1 MSNHFYDEAED
12 LVLDALESLV
22 LTHSGLSL
30 DKSKKSKPASH
41 SRVPLASRNTQTYK
55 ILPALWLTKNDSQKV
70 SLLSGGGA
78 GHEPAHAGFVG
89 DGMLTAAVS
98 GSIFASPSVAQIVS
112 GIGRVASPAGVLLII
127 KNYTG
132 DVFHF
137 HLAAEKAKAS
147 LGIPVEVL
155 IVGDDVS
162 VGRRKS
168 GKVGRRGLAGTVLV
182 HKILGAYK
190 ETGASLADVLKLGK
204 TITDNLV
211 TVGASLEHVHIPGRE
226 AAASSS
232 DDQVELGMGIHNEPG
247 CQVLKPRPPLPKL
260 IDAMLTQL
268 LDTNDS
274 DRAFVDFSDAKD
286 VVVLINNLGGVSPL
300 EFGGITAKV
309 TNALGARGLQ
319 LARVISGTYMTSL
332 NGPGFSVT
340 LLKATPEILR
350 YIDASTDATGWS
362 YSPRN
367 ETSGDVKQR
376 LVQSGESSH
385 ESNGGSNSGV
395 QLNTD
400 VFKRVISEAVKRI
413 NDAEPQITAHDT
425 QVGDGDCGVTL
436 ARGAKAVLKYAESSS
451 ISDDAV
457 RTAIDL
463 TNVIEDNMDGTSGA
477 IYSIFF
483 AALASEL
490 RKADTGVLDLKAWA
504 KVAVGALEKL
514 QQATPARQGDR
525 TLIDALEPF
534 VKTLDS
540 SGNVKEAVDAARK
553 GVEAT
558 KGMAASLGRAVY
570 VEESAWGK
578 VPDPGA
584 EGVLAILEGLEA
596 AIS

>member
-1 MSNHFYDEAED
+1 MSKHFYDEAED
-12 LVLDALESLV
+12 LVLDALESIV

-30 DKSKKSKPASH
+30 DKSKK
-41 SRVPLASRNTQTYK
+41 T
-55 ILPALWLTKNDSQKV
+55 LWLTNNDSNHV

-89 DGMLTAAVS
+89 AGMLTAAVS
-98 GSIFASPSVAQIVS
+98 GSIFASPSVAQILS

-137 HLAAEKAKAS
+137 HLAAEKAKAR
-147 LGIPVEVL
+147 LGVPVEILV
-155 IVGDDVS
+155 VADDVS

-182 HKILGAYK
+182 HKVLGAYK
-190 ETGASLADVLKLGK
+190 ETGASLADVARLGRAV
-204 TITDNLV
+204 TENLV

-226 AAASSS
+226 ASSS
-232 DDQVELGMGIHNEPG
+232 SSPEEDQVELGMGIHNEPG
-247 CQVLKPRPPLPKL
+247 CQVLKPRPALPKL

-268 LDTNDS
+268 LDTGDS
-274 DRAFVDFSDAKD
+274 DRAYVDFSDAKD
-286 VVVLINNLGGVSPL
+286 VVLLVNNLGGVSPL
-300 EFGGITAKV
+300 EFGGITTKV
-309 TNALGARGLQ
+309 TNALSARGLK

-332 NGPGFSVT
+332 NGPGFSIT
-340 LLKATPEILR
+340 LLKATPEILK
-350 YIDASTDATGWS
+350 YVDAGTDAVGWA
-362 YSPRN
+362 YTPRN
-367 ETSGDVKQR
+367 ETGGDVKQR
-376 LVQSGESSH
+376 LVEGGESSH
-385 ESNGGSNSGV
+385 GEQQQQQQDGGESGV
-395 QLNTD
+395 KLD
-400 VFKRVISEAVKRI
+400 VDVLKKVVAEAARRI
-413 NDAEPQITAHDT
+413 NEAEPQITAHDT

-451 ISDDAV
+451 VTTDAV

-490 RKADTGVLDLKAWA
+490 RAAAAGGAGRLDLAAWA
-504 KVAVGALEKL
+504 KVAAGALDTL

-534 VKTLDS
+534 VRTLGS
-540 SGNVKEAVDAARK
+540 SGSVGEAVEAARK

-570 VEESAWGK
+570 VEESAWDK

-596 AIS
+596 ATA

>member
-1 MSNHFYDEAED
+1 MSQHFYDEAEN

-22 LTHSGLSL
+22 LQHSGLTF
-30 DKSKKSKPASH
+30 DKSKKT
-41 SRVPLASRNTQTYK
+41 V
-55 ILPALWLTKNDSQKV
+55 WLTNNDPQKV
-70 SLLSGGGA
+70 SILSGGGA

-89 DGMLTAAVS
+89 NGMLTAAVS
-98 GSIFASPSVAQIVS
+98 GSIFASPSVAQILS
-112 GIGRVASPAGVLLII
+112 GISRVASPAGVLLII

-137 HLAAEKAKAS
+137 HLAAEKAKAC
-147 LGIPVEVL
+147 LGVPVEVL

-162 VGRRKS
+162 VGRKKS

-204 TITDNLV
+204 TVTENLV

-226 AAASSS
+226 AAAPSAG
-232 DDQVELGMGIHNEPG
+232 DQVELGMGIHNEPG
-247 CQVLKPRPPLPKL
+247 CQVLKPRPELPKL
-260 IDAMLTQL
+260 IDQMLTQL
-268 LDTNDS
+268 LDPKDS
-274 DRAFVDFSDAKD
+274 DRAYVDFSHAKD
-286 VVVLINNLGGVSPL
+286 VVALVNNLGGVSPL
-300 EFGGITAKV
+300 EFSGITAKV
-309 TNALGARGLQ
+309 VNALGAKGLK

-332 NGPGFSVT
+332 NGPGFSIT
-340 LLKATPEILR
+340 LLKATPDILK
-350 YIDASTDATGWS
+350 YIDASTDAIGWA

-367 ETSGDVKQR
+367 ETASDPKQR
-376 LVQSGESSH
+376 ISESADAGH
-385 ESNGGSNSGV
+385 EADGAKSGV
-395 QLNTD
+395 ELNVD
-400 VFKRVISEAVKRI
+400 VFKKVVAEASKRI
-413 NDAEPQITAHDT
+413 EQAEPQITDHDT
-425 QVGDGDCGVTL
+425 KVGDGDCGVTL
-436 ARGAKAVLKYAESSS
+436 LRGAKAVSKYASSTALTS
-451 ISDDAV
+451 DAV

-483 AALASEL
+483 AALSSEL
-490 RKADTGVLDLKAWA
+490 RKASAGVLDTKAWT
-504 KVAVGALEKL
+504 KVAVGALGTL

-525 TLIDALEPF
+525 TLLDALEPF
-534 VKTLDS
+534 VKTLEKTGS
-540 SGNVKEAVDAARK
+540 VSEAVKEARK

-558 KGMAASLGRAVY
+558 KGLAASLGRAVY

-596 AIS
+596 ATS

>member
-1 MSNHFYDEAED
+1 MSQHFYDEAEN

-22 LTHSGLSL
+22 LQHSGLTF
-30 DKSKKSKPASH
+30 DKSKKT
-41 SRVPLASRNTQTYK
+41 V
-55 ILPALWLTKNDSQKV
+55 WLTNNDSQKI
-70 SLLSGGGA
+70 SILSGGSA

-98 GSIFASPSVAQIVS
+98 GSIFASPSVAQILS
-112 GIGRVASPAGVLLII
+112 GISRVASPAGVLLII
-127 KNYTG
+127 KNYTV

-147 LGIPVEVL
+147 LGVPVEVL

-162 VGRRKS
+162 VGRKKS

-190 ETGASLADVLKLGK
+190 EMGASLADVLKLGK
-204 TITDNLV
+204 TVTENLV

-226 AAASSS
+226 AAAPSAG
-232 DDQVELGMGIHNEPG
+232 DQVELGMGIHNEPG
-247 CQVLKPRPPLPKL
+247 CQVLKPRPELPKL
-260 IDAMLTQL
+260 IDQMLTQL
-268 LDTNDS
+268 LNSKDS
-274 DRAFVDFSDAKD
+274 DRAYVDFSDAKD
-286 VVVLINNLGGVSPL
+286 VVVLVNNLGGVSPL
-300 EFGGITAKV
+300 EFSGITAKV
-309 TNALGARGLQ
+309 VNALGAKGLK

-332 NGPGFSVT
+332 NGPGFSIT
-340 LLKATPEILR
+340 LLKATPDILNN
-350 YIDASTDATGWS
+350 
-362 YSPRN
+362 P
-367 ETSGDVKQR
+367 KQR
-376 LVQSGESSH
+376 ITESADAGH
-385 ESNGGSNSGV
+385 GADGAKSGV
-395 QLNTD
+395 ELNVD
-400 VFKRVISEAVKRI
+400 VFKKVVVEASKRI
-413 NDAEPQITAHDT
+413 EQAEPQITDHDT
-425 QVGDGDCGVTL
+425 KVGDGDCGVTL
-436 ARGAKAVLKYAESSS
+436 LRGAKAVSKYASSTALT
-451 ISDDAV
+451 SDVV

-483 AALASEL
+483 AALSSEL
-490 RKADTGVLDLKAWA
+490 RKATAGMLDTKAWT
-504 KVAVGALEKL
+504 KVAVGALGTL

-525 TLIDALEPF
+525 TLLDALEPF
-534 VKTLDS
+534 VKTLERTGS
-540 SGNVKEAVDAARK
+540 MIEAVKEAKK

-596 AIS
+596 AAS

>member
-1 MSNHFYDEAED
+1 MSQHFYDEAEN
-12 LVLDALESLV
+12 LVLDALESLA
-22 LTHSGLSL
+22 LTHSGLSF
-30 DKSKKSKPASH
+30 DKSKK
-41 SRVPLASRNTQTYK
+41 V
-55 ILPALWLTKNDSQKV
+55 IWLTNNDSKKV
-70 SLLSGGGA
+70 SILSGGGA

-89 DGMLTAAVS
+89 DSMLTAAVS

-112 GIGRVASPAGVLLII
+112 GISRVASPAGVLLVV

-147 LGIPVEVL
+147 LGIPVEV
-155 IVGDDVS
+155 IVVGDDVS
-162 VGRRKS
+162 VGRKKS

-204 TITDNLV
+204 TVGDNLV

-226 AAASSS
+226 AAAPSAG
-232 DDQVELGMGIHNEPG
+232 DQVELGMGIHNEPG
-247 CQVLKPRPPLPKL
+247 CQVLKPRPELPKL
-260 IDAMLTQL
+260 IEQMLTQL
-268 LDTNDS
+268 LDTKDA
-274 DRAFVDFSDAKD
+274 DRAYVDFSDAKD
-286 VVVLINNLGGVSPL
+286 VVLLVNNLGGVSPL
-300 EFGGITAKV
+300 EFSGITAKV
-309 TNALGARGLQ
+309 VNALGGRGLK

-332 NGPGFSVT
+332 NGPGFSIT
-340 LLKATPEILR
+340 LLKATPEILK
-350 YIDASTDATGWS
+350 YVDASTDALGWA
-362 YSPRN
+362 YTPRN
-367 ETSGDVKQR
+367 ETGSDAKQR
-376 LVQSGESSH
+376 IVESGETSH
-385 ESNGGSNSGV
+385 GSDGSKSGV
-395 QLNTD
+395 QLNVET
-400 VFKRVISEAVKRI
+400 FKKVVAEAHKRI
-413 NDAEPQITAHDT
+413 ADAEPQITDHDT
-425 QVGDGDCGVTL
+425 KVGDGDCGVTL
-436 ARGAKAVLKYAESSS
+436 LRGAKAVSKYAESSS
-451 ISDDAV
+451 VSDDAV

-483 AALASEL
+483 AALSSEL
-490 RKADTGVLDLKAWA
+490 RKASAGVLDLKAWT

-525 TLIDALEPF
+525 TLLDALEPF
-534 VKTLDS
+534 VKTLEKTGS
-540 SGNVKEAVDAARK
+540 VKDAVAEARK

-596 AIS
+596 ATS

>member
-1 MSNHFYDEAED
+1 MSNNHFYDEAED

-22 LTHSGLSL
+22 LTHSGLTL
-30 DKSKKSKPASH
+30 DKSKK
-41 SRVPLASRNTQTYK
+41 T
-55 ILPALWLTKNDSQKV
+55 IWLTKNNSQHV

-78 GHEPAHAGFVG
+78 GHEPAHAGYVG

-98 GSIFASPSVAQIVS
+98 GSIFASPSVAQILS
-112 GIGRVASPAGVLLII
+112 GISRVASPAGVLLII

-147 LGIPVEVL
+147 LGVPVEVL

-162 VGRRKS
+162 VGRKKS

-190 ETGASLADVLKLGK
+190 ETGASLDDVLKLGK
-204 TITDNLV
+204 TIVDNLV

-226 AAASSS
+226 AAAASSE
-232 DDQVELGMGIHNEPG
+232 DQVELGMGIHNEPG
-247 CQVLKPRPPLPKL
+247 CQVLKPRPQLPKL

-268 LDTNDS
+268 LDVNDS
-274 DRAFVDFSDAKD
+274 DRGYVDFSNAEE
-286 VVVLINNLGGVSPL
+286 VVLLVNNLGGVSPL

-309 TNALGARGLQ
+309 VNALGARGLK

-332 NGPGFSVT
+332 NGPGFSIT
-340 LLKATPEILR
+340 LLKTTSDILK
-350 YIDASTDATGWS
+350 YIDASTDAVGWA
-362 YSPRN
+362 YSPHN
-367 ETSGDVKQR
+367 ETSGDPKQR
-376 LVQSGESSH
+376 LVESAESGHASDSS
-385 ESNGGSNSGV
+385 NKSGV
-395 QLNTD
+395 QLNVD
-400 VFKRVISEAVKRI
+400 VFKKVVSEAARRL
-413 NDAEPQITAHDT
+413 NDAEPQITAHDS

-436 ARGAKAVLKYAESSS
+436 VRGAKAVLKYAESSS
-451 ISDDAV
+451 VSDDAV

-490 RKADTGVLDLKAWA
+490 RKANAGVLDLKSWTT
-504 KVAVGALEKL
+504 VAVGALEKL

-534 VKTLDS
+534 VRSLQS
-540 SGNVKEAVDAARK
+540 QGNLKDAVAAARK

-558 KGMAASLGRAVY
+558 KGMSASLGRAVY

-596 AIS
+596 AVSS

>member
-12 LVLDALESLV
+12 LVLDALEGLV

-30 DKSKKSKPASH
+30 DKSKKS
-41 SRVPLASRNTQTYK
+41 
-55 ILPALWLTKNDSQKV
+55 LWLTENDSQKV

-98 GSIFASPSVAQIVS
+98 GSIFASPSVAQILS

-147 LGIPVEVL
+147 LGIPIEVL

-190 ETGASLADVLKLGK
+190 ETGASLTDVLKLGK
-204 TITDNLV
+204 TVTDNLV

-226 AAASSS
+226 AAAASSG
-232 DDQVELGMGIHNEPG
+232 DQVELGMGIHNEPG

-268 LDTNDS
+268 LDTNDL

-300 EFGGITAKV
+300 EFGGITAQV
-309 TNALGARGLQ
+309 TNALALGTRGLK
-319 LARVISGTYMTSL
+319 LSRVISGTYMTSL
-332 NGPGFSVT
+332 NGPGFSIT
-340 LLKATPEILR
+340 LLKATPEILK
-350 YIDASTDATGWS
+350 YIDASTDAIGWS

-376 LVQSGESSH
+376 LVESGESSH
-385 ESNGGSNSGV
+385 GSNGGSNSGV

-400 VFKRVISEAVKRI
+400 VFKRVISEAVKKI

-436 ARGAKAVLKYAESSS
+436 ARGAKAVLKYTESSS

-457 RTAIDL
+457 RTTIDL

-490 RKADTGVLDLKAWA
+490 RKANTGVLDLKAWA
-504 KVAVGALEKL
+504 KVALGALEKL

-534 VKTLDS
+534 VKILES

>member
-1 MSNHFYDEAED
+1 MSKHFYDEAED

-22 LTHSGLSL
+22 LQSSGLTL
-30 DKSKKSKPASH
+30 DKSKK
-41 SRVPLASRNTQTYK
+41 T
-55 ILPALWLTKNDSQKV
+55 LWLTRNDPKHV

-98 GSIFASPSVAQIVS
+98 GSIFASPSVAQILS
-112 GIGRVASPAGVLLII
+112 GISRVAGPAGVLLII

-137 HLAAEKAKAS
+137 HLAAEKAKAQ
-147 LGIPVEVL
+147 LGVPVEVL

-162 VGRRKS
+162 VGRKKS

-190 ETGASLADVLKLGK
+190 ETGASLAEVVKLGK
-204 TITDNLV
+204 TVTEGLV

-226 AAASSS
+226 AAAASTE
-232 DDQVELGMGIHNEPG
+232 DQVELGMGIHNEPG
-247 CQVLKPRPPLPKL
+247 CQVLKPRPQLSQL
-260 IDAMLTQL
+260 IDSMLTQL
-268 LDTNDS
+268 LDTNDL
-274 DRAFVDFSDAKD
+274 DRAYVDFSDAKD
-286 VVVLINNLGGVSPL
+286 VVVLVNNLGGVSPL

-309 TNALGARGLQ
+309 TNALTSRGLK

-332 NGPGFSVT
+332 NGPGFSIT
-340 LLKATPEILR
+340 LLKANPEILKH
-350 YIDASTDATGWS
+350 IDASTNAIGWA
-362 YSPRN
+362 YSPRD

-376 LVQSGESSH
+376 LVESSDSGH
-385 ESNGGSNSGV
+385 GSQDTTKSGV
-395 QLNTD
+395 QLNVET
-400 VFKRVISEAVKRI
+400 FKKVVSEAAKRI
-413 NDAEPQITAHDT
+413 NAAEPQITAHDT

-436 ARGAKAVLKYAESSS
+436 ARGAKAVQKYADSSS
-451 ISDDAV
+451 VSDDAV

-490 RKADTGVLDLKAWA
+490 RKASAGVLDLQAWT
-504 KVAVGALEKL
+504 KVAVGALETL

-534 VKTLDS
+534 VRTLES
-540 SGNVKEAVDAARK
+540 SRSASDAVEAARK

-584 EGVLAILEGLEA
+584 EGVLAILEGLQA
-596 AIS
+596 ALS

>member
-1 MSNHFYDEAED
+1 MSKHFYDEAED

-30 DKSKKSKPASH
+30 DKSKK
-41 SRVPLASRNTQTYK
+41 T
-55 ILPALWLTKNDSQKV
+55 LWLTNNDPNHV

-89 DGMLTAAVS
+89 AGMLTAAVS
-98 GSIFASPSVAQIVS
+98 GSIFASPSVAQILS
-112 GIGRVASPAGVLLII
+112 GISRVASPAGVLLII

-147 LGIPVEVL
+147 LGVPVEVL
-155 IVGDDVS
+155 VVGDDVS

-182 HKILGAYK
+182 HKVLGAYK
-190 ETGASLADVLKLGK
+190 ETGASLADVARLGRAV
-204 TITDNLV
+204 TENLV

-226 AAASSS
+226 AAAASS

-247 CQVLKPRPPLPKL
+247 CQVLKPRPALPKL

-268 LDTNDS
+268 LDTGDS
-274 DRAFVDFSDAKD
+274 DRAYVDFSDAKD
-286 VVVLINNLGGVSPL
+286 IVLLVNNLGGVSPL
-300 EFGGITAKV
+300 EFGGITTKV
-309 TNALGARGLQ
+309 TNALSARGLK

-332 NGPGFSVT
+332 NGPGFSIT
-340 LLKATPEILR
+340 LLKATPEILK
-350 YIDASTDATGWS
+350 YVDAGTDAVGWA
-362 YSPRN
+362 YTPRN
-367 ETSGDVKQR
+367 ETGGDVKQR
-376 LVQSGESSH
+376 LVESGESSH
-385 ESNGGSNSGV
+385 GQQDGGESGV
-395 QLNTD
+395 KLD
-400 VFKRVISEAVKRI
+400 VDVLKKVVAEAARRI

-451 ISDDAV
+451 VTPDAV

-490 RKADTGVLDLKAWA
+490 RKAGAGQLGLAAWA
-504 KVAVGALEKL
+504 KVAAGALDTL

-534 VKTLDS
+534 VRTLGS
-540 SGNVKEAVDAARK
+540 SGSVKEAVEAARK

-596 AIS
+596 ATS

>member
-1 MSNHFYDEAED
+1 MSQHFYDEAEN

-22 LTHSGLSL
+22 LTHSGLTL
-30 DKSKKSKPASH
+30 DKSKKA
-41 SRVPLASRNTQTYK
+41 
-55 ILPALWLTKNDSQKV
+55 IWLTNNDSQKV

-98 GSIFASPSVAQIVS
+98 GSIFASPSVAQILS

-132 DVFHF
+132 DIFHF

-147 LGIPVEVL
+147 LGVPVEVL

-162 VGRRKS
+162 VGRKKS

-204 TITDNLV
+204 TVTDNLV
-211 TVGASLEHVHIPGRE
+211 TVGASLDHVHIPGRE
-226 AAASSS
+226 AAAPSSG
-232 DDQVELGMGIHNEPG
+232 DQVELGMGIHNEPG
-247 CQVLKPRPPLPKL
+247 CQVLKPRPELTKL
-260 IDAMLTQL
+260 IDAMLNQL

-274 DRAFVDFSDAKD
+274 DRAYVDFSDAKD
-286 VVVLINNLGGVSPL
+286 VVALVNNLGGVSPL

-309 TNALGARGLQ
+309 VNALGAGARGLK

-332 NGPGFSVT
+332 NGPGFSIT
-340 LLKATPEILR
+340 LLKATPEILK
-350 YIDASTDATGWS
+350 YIDASTDAVGWA

-367 ETSGDVKQR
+367 ETGSDPKQR
-376 LVQSGESSH
+376 LVESAEASH
-385 ESNGGSNSGV
+385 GSDGAKSGV
-395 QLNTD
+395 QLNVD
-400 VFKRVISEAVKRI
+400 VFKKVVAEASKRLI
-413 NDAEPQITAHDT
+413 DAEPQITAHDS

-436 ARGAKAVLKYAESSS
+436 VRGAKAVSKYTESSS
-451 ISDDAV
+451 VSDDAV

-483 AALASEL
+483 AALSSEL
-490 RKADTGVLDLKAWA
+490 RKAEAGVLDLKAWT
-504 KVAVGALEKL
+504 KVAVGALEIL

-525 TLIDALEPF
+525 TLLDALEPF
-534 VKTLDS
+534 VKTLES
-540 SGNVKEAVDAARK
+540 TGSVKDAVAEARK

-596 AIS
+596 ATS

>member
-1 MSNHFYDEAED
+1 MSKHFYDEAED

-22 LTHSGLSL
+22 LQSSGLTL
-30 DKSKKSKPASH
+30 DKSKK
-41 SRVPLASRNTQTYK
+41 T
-55 ILPALWLTKNDSQKV
+55 LWLTKNDPKHV

-98 GSIFASPSVAQIVS
+98 GSIFASPSVAQILF
-112 GIGRVASPAGVLLII
+112 GISRVAGPAGVLLII

-137 HLAAEKAKAS
+137 HLAAEKAKAQ
-147 LGIPVEVL
+147 LGVPVEVL

-162 VGRRKS
+162 VGRKKS

-190 ETGASLADVLKLGK
+190 ETGASLADVVKLGK
-204 TITDNLV
+204 TVTEGLV

-226 AAASSS
+226 AAAASTE
-232 DDQVELGMGIHNEPG
+232 DQVELGMGIHNEPG
-247 CQVLKPRPPLPKL
+247 CQVLKPRPQLSQL
-260 IDAMLTQL
+260 IDSMLTQL
-268 LDTNDS
+268 LDANDS
-274 DRAFVDFSDAKD
+274 DRAYVDFSDAKD
-286 VVVLINNLGGVSPL
+286 VVLLVNNLGGVSPL

-309 TNALGARGLQ
+309 TNALTGRGLK

-332 NGPGFSVT
+332 NGPGFSIT
-340 LLKATPEILR
+340 LLKANPEILKH
-350 YIDASTDATGWS
+350 IDASTNAIGWA
-362 YSPRN
+362 YSPRD

-376 LVQSGESSH
+376 LVESSDSGH
-385 ESNGGSNSGV
+385 GSQDTTKSGV
-395 QLNTD
+395 QLADQSCFNHSVNIET
-400 VFKRVISEAVKRI
+400 FKKVVSEAAKRI
-413 NDAEPQITAHDT
+413 YAAEPQITAHDT

-436 ARGAKAVLKYAESSS
+436 ARGAKAVQKYADSSS
-451 ISDDAV
+451 VSDDAV

-490 RKADTGVLDLKAWA
+490 RKASAGVLDLQAWT
-504 KVAVGALEKL
+504 KVAVGALETL

-534 VKTLDS
+534 VRTLES
-540 SGNVKEAVDAARK
+540 SRNVSDAVEAARK

-584 EGVLAILEGLEA
+584 EGVLAILEGLQA
-596 AIS
+596 ALF

>member
-30 DKSKKSKPASH
+30 DKSKK
-41 SRVPLASRNTQTYK
+41 T
-55 ILPALWLTKNDSQKV
+55 LWLTKNDSQKV

-309 TNALGARGLQ
+309 TNALASGARGLQ

>member
-1 MSNHFYDEAED
+1 MSKHFYDEAED

-30 DKSKKSKPASH
+30 DKSKK
-41 SRVPLASRNTQTYK
+41 T
-55 ILPALWLTKNDSQKV
+55 LWLTNNDPNHV

-89 DGMLTAAVS
+89 AGMLTAAVS
-98 GSIFASPSVAQIVS
+98 GSIFASPSVAQILS
-112 GIGRVASPAGVLLII
+112 GISRVASPAGVLLII

-147 LGIPVEVL
+147 LGVPVEVL
-155 IVGDDVS
+155 VVGDDVS

-182 HKILGAYK
+182 HKVLGAYK
-190 ETGASLADVLKLGK
+190 ETGASLADVARLGRAV
-204 TITDNLV
+204 TENLV

-226 AAASSS
+226 AAAASS

-247 CQVLKPRPPLPKL
+247 CQVLKPRPALPKL

-268 LDTNDS
+268 LDTGDS
-274 DRAFVDFSDAKD
+274 DRAYVDFSDAKD
-286 VVVLINNLGGVSPL
+286 VVLLVNNLGGVSPL
-300 EFGGITAKV
+300 EFGGITTKV
-309 TNALGARGLQ
+309 TNALSARGLK

-332 NGPGFSVT
+332 NGPGFSIT
-340 LLKATPEILR
+340 LLKATPEILK
-350 YIDASTDATGWS
+350 YVDAGTDAVGWA
-362 YSPRN
+362 YTPRN
-367 ETSGDVKQR
+367 ETGGDVKQR
-376 LVQSGESSH
+376 LVESGESSH
-385 ESNGGSNSGV
+385 GQQDGGESGV
-395 QLNTD
+395 KLD
-400 VFKRVISEAVKRI
+400 VDVLKKVVAEAARRI

-451 ISDDAV
+451 VTPDAV

-490 RKADTGVLDLKAWA
+490 RKAGAGQLGLAAWA
-504 KVAVGALEKL
+504 KVAAGALDTL

-534 VKTLDS
+534 VRTLGS
-540 SGNVKEAVDAARK
+540 SGSVKEAVEAARK

-596 AIS
+596 ATS

>member
-1 MSNHFYDEAED
+1 MSKHFYDEADD

-22 LTHSGLSL
+22 LQSSGLTL
-30 DKSKKSKPASH
+30 DKSKK
-41 SRVPLASRNTQTYK
+41 T
-55 ILPALWLTKNDSQKV
+55 LWLTKNDPKHV

-89 DGMLTAAVS
+89 DGMITAAVS
-98 GSIFASPSVAQIVS
+98 GSIFASPSVAQILS
-112 GIGRVASPAGVLLII
+112 GISRVASPAGILLII

-137 HLAAEKAKAS
+137 HLAAEKAKAQ
-147 LGIPVEVL
+147 LGVPVEVL

-162 VGRRKS
+162 VGRKKS

-190 ETGASLADVLKLGK
+190 ETGASLADVVKLGK
-204 TITDNLV
+204 TVTEGLV

-226 AAASSS
+226 AAAASAE
-232 DDQVELGMGIHNEPG
+232 DQVELGMGIHNEPG
-247 CQVLKPRPPLPKL
+247 CQVLKPRPQLSQL
-260 IDAMLTQL
+260 IDSMLTQL

-274 DRAFVDFSDAKD
+274 DRAYVDFSDAKD
-286 VVVLINNLGGVSPL
+286 VVLLVNNLGGVSPL

-309 TNALGARGLQ
+309 TNALSGRGIK

-332 NGPGFSVT
+332 NGPGFSIT
-340 LLKATPEILR
+340 LLKANPEILKH
-350 YIDASTDATGWS
+350 IDASTNAIGWA
-362 YSPRN
+362 YSPRD

-376 LVQSGESSH
+376 LAESSDSGH
-385 ESNGGSNSGV
+385 DSQDATKSGV
-395 QLNTD
+395 QLNVET
-400 VFKRVISEAVKRI
+400 FKKVVSEAAKRI
-413 NDAEPQITAHDT
+413 NTAEPQITAHDT

-436 ARGAKAVLKYAESSS
+436 ARGAKAVQKYADSSS
-451 ISDDAV
+451 VSDDAV

-490 RKADTGVLDLKAWA
+490 RKASAGLLDLQAWT
-504 KVAVGALEKL
+504 KVAVGALETL

-534 VKTLDS
+534 VRTLES
-540 SGNVKEAVDAARK
+540 SGSVGDAVEAARK

-584 EGVLAILEGLEA
+584 EGVLAILEGLQA
-596 AIS
+596 AVQ

>member
-1 MSNHFYDEAED
+1 MSKHFYDEAED

-30 DKSKKSKPASH
+30 DKSKK
-41 SRVPLASRNTQTYK
+41 T
-55 ILPALWLTKNDSQKV
+55 LWLTNNDPNHV

-89 DGMLTAAVS
+89 AGMLTAAVS
-98 GSIFASPSVAQIVS
+98 GSIFASPSVAQILS
-112 GIGRVASPAGVLLII
+112 GISRVASPAGVLLII

-147 LGIPVEVL
+147 LGVPVEVL
-155 IVGDDVS
+155 VVGDDVS

-182 HKILGAYK
+182 HKVLGAYK
-190 ETGASLADVLKLGK
+190 ETGASLADVARLGR
-204 TITDNLV
+204 TVTENLV

-226 AAASSS
+226 AAAASS

-247 CQVLKPRPPLPKL
+247 CQVLKPRPALPKL

-268 LDTNDS
+268 LDTGDS
-274 DRAFVDFSDAKD
+274 DRAYVDFSDAKD
-286 VVVLINNLGGVSPL
+286 VVLLVNNLGGVSPL
-300 EFGGITAKV
+300 EFGGITANV
-309 TNALGARGLQ
+309 TNALSARGLK

-332 NGPGFSVT
+332 NGPGFSIT
-340 LLKATPEILR
+340 LLKATPEILK
-350 YIDASTDATGWS
+350 YVDAGTDAVGWA
-362 YSPRN
+362 YTPRN
-367 ETSGDVKQR
+367 ETGGDVKQR
-376 LVQSGESSH
+376 LVESGESSH
-385 ESNGGSNSGV
+385 GQQDGGESGV
-395 QLNTD
+395 KLD
-400 VFKRVISEAVKRI
+400 VDVLKKVVAEAARRI
-413 NDAEPQITAHDT
+413 NEAEPQITAHDT

-451 ISDDAV
+451 VTPDAV

-490 RKADTGVLDLKAWA
+490 RKAGAGRLGLAAWA
-504 KVAVGALEKL
+504 RVAAGALDTL

-534 VKTLDS
+534 VRTLGS
-540 SGNVKEAVDAARK
+540 SGSVKEAVEAARK
-553 GVEAT
+553 GVDAT

-596 AIS
+596 ATS